1 MKFFNF
7 SLNTPLLNAAG
18 TLGFSPDLRGDVDLS
33 ALGAF
38 VTNPISNRPR
48 TPANGVRLLRY
59 PGGVLLHTGLPNP
72 GLRKVI
78 RQHAARWARAPMPVI
93 AHVLSESPSGV
104 ARMVEVLE
112 EVEGVMGIELGLPP
126 FVDAVTARELARA
139 ALGELPLIVRIPLEL
154 AFSLP
159 ETLAGVGAAAFS
171 LGAPRGS
178 LPASGGPV
186 EGRLYGPG
194 VYPLALAAVRAL
206 APLEVPII
214 AGGGVYSP
222 EDARAMLAAGA
233 AAVQLDTVLWRGKGF
248 EIAY

>member
-1 MKFFNF
+1 
-7 SLNTPLLNAAG
+7 
-18 TLGFSPDLRGDVDLS
+18 
-33 ALGAF
+33 
-38 VTNPISNRPR
+38 
-48 TPANGVRLLRY
+48 
-59 PGGVLLHTGLPNP
+59 
-72 GLRKVI
+72 
-78 RQHAARWARAPMPVI
+78 
-93 AHVLSESPSGV
+93 
-104 ARMVEVLE
+104 MVEVLE
-112 EVEGVMGIELGLPP
+112 EVEGIMGIELGLPP
-126 FVDAVTARELARA
+126 FVDAVTARELTHA

-159 ETLAGVGAAAFS
+159 ETLAGVGTAAFS

-178 LPASGGPV
+178 LPAPGGPV

-214 AGGGVYSP
+214 AGGGVYKP

-248 EIAY
+248 EIAD